1 MPKKLKR
8 ALILTAGI
16 VFIIFGLIGLVLPF
30 LQGILFL
37 AIGFILLSLWSPRIR
52 EYLDRHTI
60 RFPRVH
66 KVIRDVEGWV
76 VRLIGEP

>member
-16 VFIIFGLIGLVLPF
+16 VFIIFGLVGLVVPLMP
-30 LQGILFL
+30 QILFF

-60 RFPRVH
+60 RFPKVH
-66 KVIRDVEGWV
+66 KIIRDVEGWV